1 MIRLLATF
9 LVFIATPLWA
19 ENERVV
25 AALSQNAVSIT
36 TDFAGSQIFV
46 YGAVER
52 NWFPNDTDDNLD
64 VIITIS
70 GPEEPVVI
78 RKKARA
84 LGIWVNREKVVV
96 DKAPSFYAVATT
108 GPLADILTRVDDRR
122 HKISVERAIRL
133 VGVAGEVDDPAEFS
147 DAVVRL
153 RRASGVYFE
162 RIGDVEQIGQTLFQ
176 TRVELPANIVEGD
189 YLTRV
194 FILREGMVLD
204 SFETGIT
211 VRKVGLERF
220 VYNLAHEQSLIYGIL
235 SVLVALFA
243 GWAASEVFRVFRR

>member
-1 MIRLLATF
+1 MIRIALALLLLAS
-9 LVFIATPLWA
+9 PLWA
-19 ENERVV
+19 DTERVV

-36 TDFAGSQIFV
+36 TDFAGSEIFV
-46 YGAVER
+46 YGAIER
-52 NWFPNDTDDNLD
+52 DRLPNETDDGLD

-70 GPEEPVVI
+70 GPQEPVII

-84 LGIWVNREKVVV
+84 LGIWVNREKIVV
-96 DKAPSFYAVATT
+96 DRAPSFYAVATT
-108 GPLADILTRVDDRR
+108 GPLSDILTRVADRR
-122 HKISVERAIRL
+122 HKITVERAIRL
-133 VGVAGEVDDPAEFS
+133 VGVAGEVERPREFS

-162 RIGDVEQIGQTLFQ
+162 RIGQIDQIGKTLFQ

-189 YLTRV
+189 YVTRV
-194 FILREGMVLD
+194 FILREGRVLD
-204 SFETGIT
+204 SFQTGIT

-220 VYNLAHEQSLIYGIL
+220 IYNLAHEQSLIYGIL

-243 GWAASEVFRVFRR
+243 GWSASEIFRLLRR